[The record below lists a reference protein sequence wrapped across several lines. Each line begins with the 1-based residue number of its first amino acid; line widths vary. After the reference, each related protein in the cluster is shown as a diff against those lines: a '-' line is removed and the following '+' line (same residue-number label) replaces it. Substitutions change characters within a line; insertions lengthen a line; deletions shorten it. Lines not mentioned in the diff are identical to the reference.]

1 MAGVPENPVCQAS
14 MPWML
19 VGEDM
24 GTYLEPG
31 YPQPYSFPSC
41 CWAMGSGL
49 QRLDLDPE
57 AKACNASA
65 CGALG

>member
-31 YPQPYSFPSC
+31 YPQPYRLPILSL
-41 CWAMGSGL
+41 GHGL
-49 QRLDLDPE
+49 RAAE
-57 AKACNASA
+57 A
-65 CGALG
+65 GP